1 MSSIHRGISMET
13 EDYGSDEED
22 LDDGASAVSDL
33 SMYSELS
40 ELHNRP
46 PFKVITADEVVGK
59 MNVEI
64 KQLYELLHV
73 SFYQNSNK

>member
-33 SMYSELS
+33 SMYSEL
-40 ELHNRP
+40 NTRP

-73 SFYQNSNK
+73 SFYQNSDK